1 MDKKFSKEIPSFML
15 RKFSNKNFLFNGM
28 KKKQFL
34 KKISNLKVKIGKN
47 CNKRKFCILCK
58 KKLEKKDKFFH
69 QSLRFFSCNN
79 CTHVQSEFIYSK
91 EIVQSLKK
99 IIDYDKIYSLDP
111 NQNLSKLKDIYKP
124 KLDWFLQVL
133 KQRKI
138 KFDNL
143 SICEIGSGN
152 GLLLS
157 LLEKKF
163 KKLQGYEFNENLFLD
178 AKKKLKDQ
186 SRINLSKLPI
196 DELISNTSYDIYVAI
211 FVFEHFFRIYDLIKA
226 INEKKPGTIFFF
238 SVPMLGFS
246 SILETIFKDDF
257 ARNFDGL
264 IHQQM
269 FTNKSLQYFLKKS
282 NLNIFAQWSF
292 GQDAN
297 DMYRIMMDNI
307 EDNYTD
313 ELYKFFDTNLKTIV
327 NSFQKILDKNS
338 LADSIHI
345 LAQKKK

>member
-1 MDKKFSKEIPSFML
+1 
-15 RKFSNKNFLFNGM
+15 
-28 KKKQFL
+28 
-34 KKISNLKVKIGKN
+34 
-47 CNKRKFCILCK
+47 
-58 KKLEKKDKFFH
+58 
-69 QSLRFFSCNN
+69 
-79 CTHVQSEFIYSK
+79 
-91 EIVQSLKK
+91 
-99 IIDYDKIYSLDP
+99 
-111 NQNLSKLKDIYKP
+111 
-124 KLDWFLQVL
+124 
-133 KQRKI
+133 
-138 KFDNL
+138 
-143 SICEIGSGN
+143 
-152 GLLLS
+152 
-157 LLEKKF
+157 
-163 KKLQGYEFNENLFLD
+163 
-178 AKKKLKDQ
+178 
-186 SRINLSKLPI
+186 
-196 DELISNTSYDIYVAI
+196 
-211 FVFEHFFRIYDLIKA
+211 
-226 INEKKPGTIFFF
+226 
-238 SVPMLGFS
+238 MLGFS